1 MPFDSQ
7 CRWCWYRLVFLL
19 VSGVFF
25 PATSSAAVGINYGQ
39 LGNNLPAPDRVVEL
53 LQSINVSKVKLYD
66 SDPRVLHAFR
76 NTSIEFVIGIP
87 NGDVGKMTDPAKA
100 YAWVKANVLAYL
112 PQTRISCIT
121 VGNEVLT
128 GNDSSLIQ
136 NLVPA
141 MQNVYNALR
150 TLRLANKVQVTTAHS
165 LAVLQ
170 TSFPPSG
177 GSFQQHL
184 VKPIR
189 PLLDFHAKT
198 GSPFLINAYPF
209 FAYMGDPKN
218 VPLDYVLF
226 KPNAGNTDPKTGLH
240 YDNMLFAQIDAVHS
254 ALEGE
259 GHQNLTVKVSETGW
273 PSKGDSQEVGAT
285 PENAQAYNGNL
296 MKIAGQRKGTPKRP
310 NSTLEVYVFALFNEN
325 MKPGPTSERNYG
337 LFKPDGTPSYAV
349 GLDSARLGSAPA
361 PSDQSPAPFN
371 TSSVSPPTR
380 PANGTKA
387 ENSSSAPSVTPV
399 SSAMALR
406 WGSMRLLSEG
416 LVGLVLAFI
425 CFSP

>member
-1 MPFDSQ
+1 MGFDSQ
-7 CRWCWYRLVFLL
+7 CRWYRLAFLL
-19 VSGVFF
+19 LSGVFF
-25 PATSSAAVGINYGQ
+25 SATASPPAVGINYGQ
-39 LGNNLPAPDRVVEL
+39 LGNNLPSPDRVVGL

-66 SDPRVLHAFR
+66 SDPQVLHAFR

-87 NGDVGKMTDPAKA
+87 NDDVGKMTDPAKA

-112 PQTRISCIT
+112 PQTRVSCIT

-170 TSFPPSG
+170 SSYPPSTS
-177 GSFQQHL
+177 SFRQDL
-184 VKPIR
+184 VKPLR
-189 PLLDFHAKT
+189 PLLDFHART

-226 KPNAGNTDPKTGLH
+226 QPNAGNTDPNTGLH

-254 ALEGE
+254 ALEAE
-259 GHQNLTVKVSETGW
+259 GHHNLTVKVSETGW
-273 PSKGDSQEVGAT
+273 PSKGDAQEVGAT
-285 PENAQAYNGNL
+285 PGNARAYNGNL
-296 MKIAGQRKGTPKRP
+296 MKIAAQRKGTPKRP
-310 NSTLEVYVFALFNEN
+310 NSPLEVYVFALFNEN

-349 GLDSARLGSAPA
+349 GLDSARLGSASPPA
-361 PSDQSPAPFN
+361 DQSPTPFN
-371 TSSVSPPTR
+371 TSVVLPPTQ
-380 PANGTKA
+380 PATGAKSA
-387 ENSSSAPSVTPV
+387 NSSSAPSVTSV
-399 SSAMALR
+399 SSAVVLR
-406 WGSMRLLSEG
+406 WGSMRLLGQG
-416 LVGLVLAFI
+416 LVGLVLACM
-425 CFSP
+425 CFFP